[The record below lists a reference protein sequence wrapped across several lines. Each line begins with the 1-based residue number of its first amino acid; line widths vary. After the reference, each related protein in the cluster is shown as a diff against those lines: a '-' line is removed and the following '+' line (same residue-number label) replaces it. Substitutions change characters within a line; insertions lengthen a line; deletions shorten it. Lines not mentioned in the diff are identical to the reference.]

1 MSFLLSR
8 KSIVAQW
15 LTDPGPS
22 ADDLDYMLQ
31 AAVRAP
37 DHGWIRPWRFIV
49 IQDKEK
55 MADLFEQALRIRN
68 PDASADDLAKER
80 GKPLRAPLLITVV
93 VQKTDEKPEIPMQER
108 LLSGG
113 AAAQNI
119 LLAAHE
125 KGYGAMWVTGKPAYD
140 PTIKAG
146 LNIGS
151 DDEIVGFIYI
161 GTPDRHIG
169 DRKRPDPADYTR
181 YWTGQRRS
189 GVHIKNQMGTKN

>member
-8 KSIVAQW
+8 KSVVAQW
-15 LTDPGPS
+15 LTEPGPG

-37 DHGWIRPWRFIV
+37 DHSWIRPWRFIV
-49 IQDKEK
+49 IQGEHKEK

-68 PDASADDLAKER
+68 PDASADELVKER

-125 KGYGAMWVTGKPAYD
+125 KGYGAMWVTGTPAYD

-146 LNIGS
+146 LNIGH

-161 GTPDRHIG
+161 GTPDRPIG
-169 DRKRPDPADYTR
+169 DRKRPNPADYTH
-181 YWTGQRRS
+181 YWTGQRTETQ
-189 GVHIKNQMGTKN
+189 KNQTKTK